1 MKLLSQLTPLRS
13 QTSMWDP
20 IRELTSMENRLER
33 FFNAPFSRGLLGNG
47 EKEAMT
53 VTQWAPLVDIS
64 EDDKE
69 YLVRAELPDLKKED
83 VNVTVENGELTITG
97 ERKLEKEEKGSEIME
112 CLFLELFLSLLSFL
126 CFMLLCLLLLVC
138 PLLALGK
145 MVVIY

>member
-1 MKLLSQLTPLRS
+1 
-13 QTSMWDP
+13 MWDP
-20 IRELTSMENRLER
+20 LRELTSMENRLER
-33 FFNAPFSRGLLGNG
+33 FFNAPFSRGVLSNG

-97 ERKLEKEEKGSEIME
+97 ERKLEKEEKGKKFHRIERSYG
-112 CLFLELFLSLLSFL
+112 SFMRSFTL
-126 CFMLLCLLLLVC
+126 
-138 PLLALGK
+138 PE
-145 MVVIY
+145 